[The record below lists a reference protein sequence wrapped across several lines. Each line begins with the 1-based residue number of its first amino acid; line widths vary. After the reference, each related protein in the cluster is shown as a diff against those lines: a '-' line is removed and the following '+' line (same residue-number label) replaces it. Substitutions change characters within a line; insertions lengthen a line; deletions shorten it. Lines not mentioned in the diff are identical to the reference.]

1 MSEELERL
9 RDRYRPDARRTRL
22 LLLGESPPPGSGFFY
37 KAQSTLFDSTR
48 RVLAG
53 EFGFPHEPP
62 AFLAAFAAAG
72 FLQEEFS
79 AERGDKPASRL
90 EDPAVQSAVARI
102 ARLIS
107 ADRPIVVVGVLQRIE
122 PLVALA
128 VERSDQPGT
137 PWRCLHFPQW
147 RSERSRQA
155 YQQGLREVID
165 DFALL
170 ATTCKPPTRSS

>member
-1 MSEELERL
+1 VAAAGRTRERELQSL
-9 RDRYRPDARRTRL
+9 RNRYRPRAGGIRL

-53 EFGFPHEPP
+53 EYGFPREPP
-62 AFLAAFAAAG
+62 AFLATFAEAG

-79 AERGDKPASRL
+79 AARGDKPASQV
-90 EDPAVQSAVARI
+90 EDPSVQAAVVRI
-102 ARLIS
+102 GRLIS

-128 VERSDQPGT
+128 VERSNQPGT

-155 YQQGLREVID
+155 YQHGLREVIE

-170 ATTCKPPTRSS
+170 A